1 MGILQK
7 QIEVKGNRYTI
18 TFPNVGQFIEIK
30 VLEKKLSQ
38 GYSKE
43 LLMGLGEDIDAYLYV
58 SSSAHIMVLMPDLIK
73 DLKVNDLF
81 ELSLVDFEDLAKIY
95 LEEIKP
101 WLDSVKEGLR
111 KKSE

>member
-1 MGILQK
+1 MSILQK

-18 TFPNVGQFIEIK
+18 AFPNVGQFIEIK

-43 LLMGLGEDIDAYLYV
+43 LLMGLGEDIDAYLYI
-58 SSSAHIMVLMPDLIK
+58 SSCAHIMVLMPDLIK
-73 DLKVNDLF
+73 DLKVNDLL

-95 LEEIKP
+95 LTEIKP